1 MAQPKTTAPD
11 VLGQTMMAITSAF
24 GTLVAAGVN
33 PLVAFVLP
41 AAVAVA
47 VFAVLRR

>member
-11 VLGQTMMAITSAF
+11 DLGRGMMAIMGAF
-24 GTLVAAGVN
+24 GSLVTAGMP
-33 PLVAFVLP
+33 PLVAFLLP

-47 VFAVLRR
+47 YFALRR

>member
-11 VLGQTMMAITSAF
+11 VLGQAMLAITSAF
-24 GTLVAAGVN
+24 GTLVAAGVS

-47 VFAVLRR
+47 IFAVLRR

>member
-24 GTLVAAGVN
+24 GTLVAAGVS

-47 VFAVLRR
+47 IFVVLRR

>member
-11 VLGQTMMAITSAF
+11 VLGQAMTAIMGAF
-24 GTLVAAGVN
+24 GVLVGAGVH
-33 PLVAFVLP
+33 PLVASMLP

-47 VFAVLRR
+47 VFAALRR

>member
-11 VLGQTMMAITSAF
+11 VLGQTMVAIMGAF
-24 GTLVAAGVN
+24 GTLVAAGVS
-33 PLVAFVLP
+33 PLVAFALP

-47 VFAVLRR
+47 IHALRR